1 MLLTGW
7 PSISIPILLGD
18 HHMTLSLSWKFN
30 AALSQLSLRK
40 IQITGFTISPFPGS
54 YEKNNL
60 VDELCFWLVIFLNQV
75 IIWSQPDRLNHT
87 KSDCSLSQGCSH
99 WAMPPSPLPTWI
111 SEPNKVQQFQF
122 QIPEILLY
130 TSAQKL
136 YGSEISRFLPSMLQ
150 FLGNLRQLFI
160 FSNYLRE
167 MTLNAGPT
175 KKFFIADHPKT
186 IMNELEG

>member
-30 AALSQLSLRK
+30 AALSQLFLRK

-99 WAMPPSPLPTWI
+99 WAMPPPPSPLEFPSQTRSNSFSFKYQRYCFI
-111 SEPNKVQQFQF
+111 QVLKN
-122 QIPEILLY
+122 Y
-130 TSAQKL
+130 TDRKFHDFYRVCYNFWAIYDSF
-136 YGSEISRFLPSMLQ
+136 SFFL
-150 FLGNLRQLFI
+150 
-160 FSNYLRE
+160 
-167 MTLNAGPT
+167 TT
-175 KKFFIADHPKT
+175 
-186 IMNELEG
+186 